1 MRVVSA
7 ESTELFVGPSDAP
20 LQLVRVAVTGCT
32 EPAPIRIHGDGLAG
46 EAAARPGDDV
56 IEVAVAVESPVVGER
71 RTARVHTPDGPSLAF
86 EFTVAEPG
94 WTMFMISH
102 FHYDPV
108 WWNTQGAYTSQW
120 REDPP
125 GRARQAN
132 GFELVRA
139 HLEMARRE
147 PEYKFV
153 LAEVDYLKPY
163 WDTHPQDR
171 ADLRRFLAD
180 GRIEVMGGTYNEPN
194 TNLTSPETTI
204 RNLVHGIGFQRD
216 VLGAEPAT
224 AWQLDV
230 FGHDPQFPGLAAD
243 AGLTSSSWARGPHH
257 QWGPAQGGVDRMQ
270 FCSEFEW
277 IAPSGRGLLTHY
289 MPAHY
294 SAGWSMDSSTSLAD
308 AEAATYALFDQLK
321 KVALTR
327 NVLLPVGTD
336 YTPPN
341 KWVTAIHRDW
351 GARYTWPRFVCALP
365 KEFFAAVRAELAK
378 RGWVP
383 SPQTRDMNPIYTG
396 KDVSY
401 IDTKQANR
409 AAENAVLEAERFA
422 VFAALLT
429 GAEYPQAALAKA
441 WVQLAYGAHH
451 DAITGSESDQVYL
464 DLLTGWRDAWELGR
478 AARDNSLRLLSGAVA
493 ASHDRVVVWN
503 PLTQR
508 RTDIVTARVDP
519 PLQAGVRVFDP
530 DGAEVAA
537 LVEHDGRSV
546 TWLACDVPSLGWRVY
561 RLVPADEAPGWE
573 LVPGTDIANE
583 HYRLAVDP
591 ERGGALSSLVQDG
604 RQLIAAGRVANEL
617 ALYEEYPSHPTQG
630 EGPWHLLPTGPVV
643 CSSACPAQ
651 VQAYRG
657 PLGQRL
663 VVRGRIGTL
672 LRYTQTL
679 TLWDGVDRVDCR
691 TSIDEFTGEDRLL
704 RLRWPCPVPG
714 AMPISEVGDAVVGRG
729 FALLHEGPESVD
741 TAQHPWTLDNPAY
754 GWFGLSS
761 AVRVRAGDGVRAV
774 SVAEVVSPM
783 ETVSGPM
790 ARDLMVALVRAGVTA
805 TCSGADKPRYGHLDV
820 DSNLPDARIAL
831 GGPDRNT
838 FTKAVLA
845 EAAPAYTAELQRQLA
860 KTGTAR
866 VWVPAAN
873 PLARAWL
880 PGADLRAPCAL
891 PVLVIDGRDEKHL
904 RAAVASLA
912 DDLADAEI
920 VVHQRAAPQMEPFE
934 DRTVALLNRG
944 VPSFA
949 VDSEGTLHTA
959 LMRSCTG
966 WPSGVWIDQPRRTA
980 PDGSNFQLQ
989 HWTHHFD
996 YALVCG
1002 GGDWRRAGIPAR
1014 SAQFSHPLLAVAP
1027 RRPQGELPAV
1037 GSLLH
1042 VEPADSVQLGA
1053 LKAAGNPLAA
1063 GSARPVQPAAVALR
1077 LVQTTGA
1084 DTPVTIGCELG
1095 KVGALRPADLLET
1108 PLAMARARKS
1118 SIDLHGYQ
1126 VATVLARLDVAAD
1139 MANVLAADDVALA
1152 PHAETAQPQYAR
1164 YWLHN
1169 RGPAPLGGLPA
1180 VAHLHPRR
1188 VRGQPGD
1195 DVVLRLTAAS
1205 DCTDSVLGGVVDV
1218 VCPLGWPATPAR
1230 LPFTLGAGAHLQADI
1245 ALSHS
1250 RRRAAG
1256 TVSGPRAAARRR
1268 HGGTGRLA
1276 PGGRGRVRG
1285 HRRRRLRSGGAGLP
1299 RRWAGRHRAGR
1310 RRPGPAGGD
1319 DRQPRSRRAGPG
1331 CALDQPLGHLGVD
1344 RPARARRRA
1353 TRPGHGQAG
1362 FRCDPAG
1369 LAGARAVVGPGSG
1382 RLRGSV
1388 GLFAGGEGE
1397 RDMSG
1402 RSRLPGSSSR
1412 RDAARIVAERVVA
1425 TVAGVAVAVDEVDA
1439 AEARLR
1445 DGPRAAALPA
1455 SGTSEGRQLRRWL
1468 TQLIVTER
1476 VVAAEAAARGLTAA
1490 GAPAEADLL
1499 PDATARLEI
1508 GSVAAAVLADPLAR
1522 ALFAAVTARVAVTDD
1537 AVADYHARNPLRF
1550 AAPCPGQ
1557 HGWRA
1562 PAAAAPPLDQVRRA
1576 ITEHLLGAARRRA
1589 FRVWL
1594 DARRNALVVLAPGYE
1609 HPGDPRQ
1616 PDNTR
1621 RH

>member
-774 SVAEVVSPM
+774 SVAEVVSPT

-845 EAAPAYTAELQRQLA
+845 EAAPAYTA
-860 KTGTAR
+860 
-866 VWVPAAN
+866 AA
-873 PLARAWL
+873 
-880 PGADLRAPCAL
+880 G
-891 PVLVIDGRDEKHL
+891 
-904 RAAVASLA
+904 
-912 DDLADAEI
+912 
-920 VVHQRAAPQMEPFE
+920 E
-934 DRTVALLNRG
+934 DRHGQG
-944 VPSFA
+944 V
-949 VDSEGTLHTA
+949 G
-959 LMRSCTG
+959 
-966 WPSGVWIDQPRRTA
+966 
-980 PDGSNFQLQ
+980 
-989 HWTHHFD
+989 
-996 YALVCG
+996 
-1002 GGDWRRAGIPAR
+1002 AGREP
-1014 SAQFSHPLLAVAP
+1014 
-1027 RRPQGELPAV
+1027 V
-1037 GSLLH
+1037 G
-1042 VEPADSVQLGA
+1042 
-1053 LKAAGNPLAA
+1053 AGLAA
-1063 GSARPVQPAAVALR
+1063 RRG
-1077 LVQTTGA
+1077 
-1084 DTPVTIGCELG
+1084 
-1095 KVGALRPADLLET
+1095 
-1108 PLAMARARKS
+1108 LA
-1118 SIDLHGYQ
+1118 G
-1126 VATVLARLDVAAD
+1126 TV
-1139 MANVLAADDVALA
+1139 
-1152 PHAETAQPQYAR
+1152 
-1164 YWLHN
+1164 
-1169 RGPAPLGGLPA
+1169 
-1180 VAHLHPRR
+1180 
-1188 VRGQPGD
+1188 
-1195 DVVLRLTAAS
+1195 
-1205 DCTDSVLGGVVDV
+1205 
-1218 VCPLGWPATPAR
+1218 
-1230 LPFTLGAGAHLQADI
+1230 
-1245 ALSHS
+1245 
-1250 RRRAAG
+1250 RAAG
-1256 TVSGPRAAARRR
+1256 AGDRRPRREAPARRGGVAGRRPGRRRDRRAPAGRAANGAVRGSHGRAAQPWGAQLRRRLRGHPAHRADAVVHRLALRGLDRPAATHRPGWLEFPTPALDPPLRLRACLRRRRLAARRHPGAQRAVLPPAACGGAATATGRAAGGRLAAARRA
-1268 HGGTGRLA
+1268 GRLGA
-1276 PGGRGRVRG
+1276 AGRAQGGRQPAGSRQRAAGPTRRG
-1285 HRRRRLRSGGAGLP
+1285 GAAIGANDRSRHPGHHRLRAGQGRRPPAGRPAGNAARNGKGAQVVHRPARLS
-1299 RRWAGRHRAGR
+1299 GRHRAG
-1310 RRPGPAGGD
+1310 
-1319 DRQPRSRRAGPG
+1319 
-1331 CALDQPLGHLGVD
+1331 
-1344 RPARARRRA
+1344 PARR
-1353 TRPGHGQAG
+1353 
-1362 FRCDPAG
+1362 
-1369 LAGARAVVGPGSG
+1369 G
-1382 RLRGSV
+1382 R
-1388 GLFAGGEGE
+1388 
-1397 RDMSG
+1397 
-1402 RSRLPGSSSR
+1402 
-1412 RDAARIVAERVVA
+1412 
-1425 TVAGVAVAVDEVDA
+1425 
-1439 AEARLR
+1439 
-1445 DGPRAAALPA
+1445 
-1455 SGTSEGRQLRRWL
+1455 
-1468 TQLIVTER
+1468 
-1476 VVAAEAAARGLTAA
+1476 
-1490 GAPAEADLL
+1490 
-1499 PDATARLEI
+1499 
-1508 GSVAAAVLADPLAR
+1508 
-1522 ALFAAVTARVAVTDD
+1522 
-1537 AVADYHARNPLRF
+1537 
-1550 AAPCPGQ
+1550 
-1557 HGWRA
+1557 
-1562 PAAAAPPLDQVRRA
+1562 
-1576 ITEHLLGAARRRA
+1576 
-1589 FRVWL
+1589 
-1594 DARRNALVVLAPGYE
+1594 
-1609 HPGDPRQ
+1609 
-1616 PDNTR
+1616 
-1621 RH
+1621 